1 MSGPTVTVRRSSG
14 LSCPACGV
22 EVAPSL
28 LSCPGCQRL
37 IHADRLKLLAA
48 EAEQAVA
55 EDRLRAALVRWREAL
70 TLLPSQS
77 RQHAVVLDKIEEL
90 SLAVEERGEAI
101 EEPDIPD
108 QQEEAEGRSR
118 GTWAKVGAGAGAI
131 GLLVWK
137 LKWVVSFIL
146 TKGKLLLLGLGKSTT
161 IMTMLASFGLYWTVF
176 GWTFA
181 LGLVLSIYV
190 HEMGHVAALR
200 NLGIRAT
207 APMFIPGFGAVVR
220 LKQYPA
226 SPREDARV
234 GLAGPLWGLAAA
246 VVCYLLHLTTEAPF
260 WGAMAQ
266 VGAFI
271 NLFNLLPVWQLDGS
285 RAFVAMTSGQRWLA
299 TASLGA
305 MYLLTGNRLLILLLI
320 FAGFRALISKA
331 PGKGDNLA
339 TLQYVGLVIMLSVLT
354 QIEVGVSPL

>member
-1 MSGPTVTVRRSSG
+1 MSSPTVTVRPSSG

-48 EAEQAVA
+48 EAEQAAA

-70 TLLPSQS
+70 ELLPSQS

-90 SLAVEERGEAI
+90 SVAVEERGEEI
-101 EEPDIPD
+101 EEPD
-108 QQEEAEGRSR
+108 QQEETEGKSR
-118 GTWAKVGAGAGAI
+118 GTWAKVGAGAGAV

-137 LKWVVSFIL
+137 LKWVASFIL
-146 TKGKLLLLGLGKSTT
+146 TKGKLLLLGLGKSSTL
-161 IMTMLASFGLYWTVF
+161 MTMLASFGLYWTVF

-207 APMFIPGFGAVVR
+207 APMFIPGVGAFVR

-226 SPREDARV
+226 TAREDARV
-234 GLAGPLWGLAAA
+234 GLAGPLWGLGAA
-246 VVCYLLHLTTEAPF
+246 VACYLLMLTTEAPF

-266 VGAFI
+266 VGALI

-285 RAFVAMTSGQRWLA
+285 RAFVAMNSGQRWLA

-305 MYLLTGNRLLILLLI
+305 MLLITGNRLLILLLI
-320 FAGFRALISKA
+320 FAGFRTLMSKA
-331 PGKGDNLA
+331 PEKGDNLA
-339 TLQYVGLVIMLSVLT
+339 TLQYVGLVVILSALA